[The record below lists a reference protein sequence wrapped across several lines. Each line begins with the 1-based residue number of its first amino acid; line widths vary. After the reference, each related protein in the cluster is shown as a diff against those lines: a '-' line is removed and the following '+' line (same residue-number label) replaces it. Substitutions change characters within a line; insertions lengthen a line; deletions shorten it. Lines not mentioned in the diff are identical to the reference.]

1 MLEPRCR
8 RADNPAGGPNRYT
21 AGPLG
26 RAFAKIPMRNDSF
39 DEVEHIPSLRTEVR
53 GPDSRHAAPDEAPPA
68 RRAGSGFLGALVVA
82 LALALG
88 GLGWW
93 SQQRLALM
101 EQQLVAT
108 QESFARIS
116 EDAALRIQNIS
127 GKVVAAESS
136 ATTGSESL
144 KLQIRQLEGRL
155 AEQDKRQQALQAR
168 QEEQDLR
175 LGQLAGDLQK
185 QQGLAVELV
194 AQLDG
199 RLRQL
204 DERLQALAGEQ
215 AALKTQ
221 QTDQEQRLAE
231 RLGGLAGEVAALKEQ
246 QAGQEQRLDAR
257 LNGLG
262 GEMAALKKRSDPAP
276 AIGRLE
282 QELLVL
288 RSELDNRPTPRSGVA
303 DTAEFDAFRAQT
315 TRSFTAL
322 QSQMRSLQ
330 QQLNRR

>member
-1 MLEPRCR
+1 
-8 RADNPAGGPNRYT
+8 
-21 AGPLG
+21 
-26 RAFAKIPMRNDSF
+26 MRNDSF
-39 DEVEHIPSLRTEVR
+39 DEVEHIPSLRTEIR
-53 GPDSRHAAPDEAPPA
+53 DPALRHAVVEEKRPA
-68 RRAGSGFLGALVVA
+68 RRAGNAFLWTLIGALSLS
-82 LALALG
+82 LA

-136 ATTGSESL
+136 VTSGSEAL
-144 KLQIRQLEGRL
+144 KLQIRQLENRL
-155 AEQDKRQQALQAR
+155 AEQDRRQQALQAR

-175 LGQLAGDLQK
+175 LGQLVGDLQK
-185 QQGLAVELV
+185 QQEVAMELV
-194 AQLDG
+194 ARLDG
-199 RLRQL
+199 RLRQT

-215 AALKTQ
+215 TTLKSLQ
-221 QTDQEQRLAE
+221 VEQEQRLTE
-231 RLGGLAGEVAALKEQ
+231 RLSGFDGTVAALKEQ
-246 QAGQEQRLDAR
+246 QAGQEQQLATR
-257 LNGLG
+257 LNGLD
-262 GEMAALKKRSDPAP
+262 GEMMVLKKRADPAP
-276 AIGRLE
+276 AISRLE

-288 RSELDNRPTPRSGVA
+288 RSELDNRPTPRSSVA

-315 TRSFTAL
+315 TRSFTTL

>member
-1 MLEPRCR
+1 
-8 RADNPAGGPNRYT
+8 
-21 AGPLG
+21 
-26 RAFAKIPMRNDSF
+26 MRNDSF
-39 DEVEHIPSLRTEVR
+39 DEVEHIPSLRTEIRDPAV
-53 GPDSRHAAPDEAPPA
+53 RHAAVEETRPA
-68 RRAGSGFLGALVVA
+68 RRAGNGFLWALIGALSLS
-82 LALALG
+82 LA

-136 ATTGSESL
+136 ATTGSEAL
-144 KLQIRQLEGRL
+144 RVQIRQLEERL
-155 AEQDKRQQALQAR
+155 AERERREQALQAR

-175 LGQLAGDLQK
+175 LGQLAGELQK
-185 QQGLAVELV
+185 QQGVTVEL
-194 AQLDG
+194 LT
-199 RLRQL
+199 RL

-215 AALKTQ
+215 AALKGLQ
-221 QTDQEQRLAE
+221 AEQEQRLAE
-231 RLGGLAGEVAALKEQ
+231 RLGGLAGEVAALKDQ
-246 QAGQEQRLDAR
+246 QAGQEQRLAIR
-257 LNGLG
+257 LSGLD
-262 GEMAALKKRSDPAP
+262 GEVAALKKRTDPAQ

-288 RSELDNRPTPRSGVA
+288 RSELENRPRPRGGVA
-303 DTAEFDAFRAQT
+303 DIAEFDAFRAQT

-330 QQLNRR
+330 QQLNGR

>member
-1 MLEPRCR
+1 
-8 RADNPAGGPNRYT
+8 
-21 AGPLG
+21 
-26 RAFAKIPMRNDSF
+26 MRNDSF

-53 GPDSRHAAPDEAPPA
+53 GLDSRHAAPDEAPPA
-68 RRAGSGFLGALVVA
+68 RRAGNGFLWALVVA

-204 DERLQALAGEQ
+204 DERLQALVGEQ
-215 AALKTQ
+215 AALKSQ

-246 QAGQEQRLDAR
+246 QAGQEQRLGAR
-257 LNGLG
+257 LNGLD

-330 QQLNRR
+330 QQLHGR

>member
-39 DEVEHIPSLRTEVR
+39 DELEHIPSLRTEVR

-68 RRAGSGFLGALVVA
+68 RRAGNGFLWALVVA

-116 EDAALRIQNIS
+116 EDAALRIQSIS

-144 KLQIRQLEGRL
+144 KLQIRQLESRL

-185 QQGLAVELV
+185 QGLAVELV

-204 DERLQALAGEQ
+204 DERLQAFAGEQ
-215 AALKTQ
+215 AALRTQ

-231 RLGGLAGEVAALKEQ
+231 RLGSLAGEVAALKEQ
-246 QAGQEQRLDAR
+246 QAGQEKRLAA
-257 LNGLG
+257 GLG
-262 GEMAALKKRSDPAP
+262 GLEGEMAALKKRSDPAP

-330 QQLNRR
+330 QQLHGR